1 MSEWEERARILR
13 ARQHECQRRE
23 TAMGEWDEEWKNQKR
38 KHRSSSLNQS
48 TRQSVSQSVQSVDQ
62 SAGKQAQA
70 LQTSKQSQPASQQ
83 ASPFFASTKGSPPW
97 ECPPCSR
104 SRQITNRLPQ
114 KRSGGR
120 RTVEGGRVENRGS
133 RIDKP
138 APWRPTPRARYEREL
153 NSIEQKPMA
162 HVRIKGGID

>member
-1 MSEWEERARILR
+1 
-13 ARQHECQRRE
+13 
-23 TAMGEWDEEWKNQKR
+23 MGERDEEWKTQKR
-38 KHRSSSLNQS
+38 KHRSSPPLNQS
-48 TRQSVSQSVQSVDQ
+48 TRQSVSRSVSRQSRHKH
-62 SAGKQAQA
+62 ANEQA
-70 LQTSKQSQPASQQ
+70 KPASQQ
-83 ASPFFASTKGSPPW
+83 ASPFFPSTKGSPPW
-97 ECPPCSR
+97 KCPPCSR

-153 NSIEQKPMA
+153 NSIEQKPA
-162 HVRIKGGID
+162 IPHGQCKDKGERGLSTPYRTYC